1 MATIVR
7 IRRTRLSGVN
17 VLRIA
22 LGIFFVVL
30 GFSGIIPQAGE
41 GVFSLSRDRTTLE
54 IIFGLAE
61 MACGI
66 FLLLDAFRPIA
77 KKTSVT
83 VLVAILVIWL
93 AHIVLVRFVHGID
106 FRSSG
111 MVFRPDFWSW
121 LLAFATELVI
131 AGGLWS
137 LYKAE

>member
-1 MATIVR
+1 M
-7 IRRTRLSGVN
+7 
-17 VLRIA
+17 
-22 LGIFFVVL
+22 L

-41 GVFSLSRDRTTLE
+41 GIFSLSRDRTTLE
-54 IIFGLAE
+54 IIFGLVE

-66 FLLLDAFRPIA
+66 FLLLDAFKPIA
-77 KKTSVT
+77 KKTSIT
-83 VLVAILVIWL
+83 VLIVILVIWL
-93 AHIVLVRFVHGID
+93 ARLVLVRFVQGID

>member
-1 MATIVR
+1 MATTVR